1 MEVWGGGVQRSEIEG
16 GEGLISEAVFGL
28 ESDALTCEP
37 IPSDDRLDREVKSH
51 GGSSEVVATAP
62 QGVVSGRLRA
72 EARGK
77 FLFSGATKLRVCGV
91 TYGTFR
97 PDRLG
102 SEFNPVAAERDFRDI
117 AVNGVN
123 AVRTYTMPPP
133 WFLDL
138 AAEHG
143 LFVMV
148 VIPWEQHITFLDDRA
163 RRHSIEQVVRGAARA
178 CTGHQAVLCYA
189 VGNEIPSSI

>member
-1 MEVWGGGVQRSEIEG
+1 M
-16 GEGLISEAVFGL
+16 
-28 ESDALTCEP
+28 
-37 IPSDDRLDREVKSH
+37 
-51 GGSSEVVATAP
+51 VATAP
-62 QGVVSGRLRA
+62 QEAVVSGRLRA

-77 FLFSGATKLRVCGV
+77 FLFSGAAKLRVCGV

-97 PDRLG
+97 PDGLG
-102 SEFNPVAAERDFRDI
+102 SEFNPVAAERDFRDM
-117 AVNGVN
+117 AVNGIN
-123 AVRTYTMPPP
+123 AIRTYTVPPP

-138 AAEHG
+138 AAGHG

-148 VIPWEQHITFLDDRA
+148 GIPWEQHITFLDDRA

-189 VGNEIPSSI
+189 VGNEIPSSIVRWYGRARIEKFLTRLIWRDCRISRENVRCYLRRLAWTAAVTARRSRRMR